1 MGILDA
7 TIRDWGN
14 KSDNAEFR
22 RRVEKAR
29 RDWVERKSRPLTAQ
43 AERGSLTPGQ
53 AADSLLALD
62 TLSHRMVKKELRRR
76 QQAAPSKGGGIR
88 RLPRKPDD
96 TQ

>member
-29 RDWVERKSRPLTAQ
+29 RDWVERKSRPLTAM
-43 AERGSLTPGQ
+43 AERGSLTPSQ
-53 AADSLLALD
+53 AADSLLVLD
-62 TLSHRMVKKELRRR
+62 TLSHQMVRRELKRR